1 MEVHGEDTT
10 KYTICFDLFSESDIF
25 EPDTSISEVYL
36 ETLVQKNIAQP
47 STTFRKSSWID
58 KVWESKNIFYPK
70 ENLGKAKK
78 ISLSK
83 WSDKIE
89 SAKLK
94 LKRQASTQVKS
105 IDYRFTAIEI
115 TPIEPTQLAM
125 SAAQSMNQLLP
136 SEGATNSYITDKLCA
151 ELLGF
156 GVVRLYKDSENHINL
171 FKIDSPGLKHVPGD
185 NTTLAIL
192 AVPFYFS
199 ASDLLLGFFDEDD
212 AKQISH
218 IRLIKSSS
226 PNRFMILL
234 KFRATEAIKPFL
246 RKYQGR
252 KFNSFEPETCSVVE
266 VKEIVFRPKTKN
278 EGEHIRVAL
287 PYLLEDPFTNGSS
300 EIPKNKD
307 GNGIYTELATCP
319 VCLDRLDSSVTGLF
333 TIPCQHTFH
342 SSCLS
347 KWKDD
352 TCPVCRYSNRINKTT
367 ADLSSLS
374 LLDSAS
380 TSIPDNNEKCMV
392 CGLTEHLWICLICGN
407 VGCGRYDQ
415 QHAIHHW
422 EETGHCFSM
431 ETNTQR
437 VWDYAEDG
445 YVHRLVQNEAD
456 GKIVELPLRDES
468 KKSSDEKIEK
478 IGFEY
483 SKMLIGQLE
492 SQREHYEK
500 IIAGL
505 SSDLVFQKQTS
516 LRFNDKV
523 NLMEKQ
529 IREINEKMNTKTK
542 DFQNFEKVKQQ
553 LGTLKKEL
561 ADANVLNEV
570 FSAKIEVIENQN
582 AELKKEKCELQEQVT
597 DLMFYLES
605 QEKFKNASDDVKEGQ
620 VIMVPKKSSRSKSK
634 SKKH

>member
-1 MEVHGEDTT
+1 
-10 KYTICFDLFSESDIF
+10 
-25 EPDTSISEVYL
+25 
-36 ETLVQKNIAQP
+36 
-47 STTFRKSSWID
+47 
-58 KVWESKNIFYPK
+58 
-70 ENLGKAKK
+70 
-78 ISLSK
+78 
-83 WSDKIE
+83 
-89 SAKLK
+89 
-94 LKRQASTQVKS
+94 
-105 IDYRFTAIEI
+105 
-115 TPIEPTQLAM
+115 
-125 SAAQSMNQLLP
+125 
-136 SEGATNSYITDKLCA
+136 
-151 ELLGF
+151 
-156 GVVRLYKDSENHINL
+156 
-171 FKIDSPGLKHVPGD
+171 
-185 NTTLAIL
+185 
-192 AVPFYFS
+192 
-199 ASDLLLGFFDEDD
+199 
-212 AKQISH
+212 
-218 IRLIKSSS
+218 
-226 PNRFMILL
+226 
-234 KFRATEAIKPFL
+234 
-246 RKYQGR
+246 
-252 KFNSFEPETCSVVE
+252 
-266 VKEIVFRPKTKN
+266 
-278 EGEHIRVAL
+278 
-287 PYLLEDPFTNGSS
+287 
-300 EIPKNKD
+300 
-307 GNGIYTELATCP
+307 
-319 VCLDRLDSSVTGLF
+319 
-333 TIPCQHTFH
+333 
-342 SSCLS
+342 
-347 KWKDD
+347 
-352 TCPVCRYSNRINKTT
+352 
-367 ADLSSLS
+367 
-374 LLDSAS
+374 
-380 TSIPDNNEKCMV
+380 MV